1 MFNFTSSLIK
11 QKIIDMIDTNTKSI
25 SLNSLGIN
33 SSTIHYQL
41 TSNELHSI
49 ILQKKQ
55 GKESNLGAIAINTGE
70 FTGRSPKDR
79 FIVKDDVTKDEV
91 WWGDINIPFSTD
103 NFDKLYDKVVSYLSE
118 KEIFV
123 RDSYACADPNYKLNI
138 RVVNEYPWSNMF
150 AYNMFLRPSTE
161 ELINF
166 SPEWTVINAPGFMAN
181 AEIDGTRQHNFAVLN
196 FTKKI
201 ALIGGTGYTGEIKK
215 GIFSALNFI
224 LPVFKNT
231 LPMHCSANVGKEGDT
246 AIFFGLSGTGK
257 TTLSADPERKLIG
270 DDEHGW
276 TNENTVFNFEGGCYA
291 KAIDLSEDKE
301 PEIYHAIKKGA
312 ILENIIMDKN
322 GVIDFSDT
330 SITQNTRVS
339 YPIEHIENIQKP
351 SIGKNPKNIFFLTA
365 DAFGVL
371 PPISKLT
378 PSQAAYHFISGYTA
392 KVAGTEAGVTEPVP
406 SFSACFGAPFMPLHP
421 TRYAEMLSKK
431 MKEAGVNV
439 WLVNTGWS
447 GGQYGVGKRMAL
459 KYTRAM
465 ITAVLNGELGNYTYE
480 DYHIHSVFGV
490 AQPRRCLG
498 VPSSVLSPRTTWN
511 NDDAYYKT
519 AFKLSNAFRKNF
531 KQFEEFANE
540 EIRRGGPQRYAL

>member
-1 MFNFTSSLIK
+1 MFNFALVITN
-11 QKIIDMIDTNTKSI
+11 KIIDMIDTNTKSI
-25 SLNSLGIN
+25 SLNNLGIN

-41 TSNELHSI
+41 SSNELHSI
-49 ILQKKQ
+49 ILKKNQ
-55 GKESNLGAIAINTGE
+55 GKESSLGAIAINTGE
-70 FTGRSPKDR
+70 FTGRSPMDR
-79 FIVKDDVTKDEV
+79 FIVKDGITKDEI

-150 AYNMFLRPSTE
+150 AYNMFLRPTTE
-161 ELINF
+161 ELVDF
-166 SPEWTVINAPGFMAN
+166 LPEWTVINAPGFMAD
-181 AEIDGTRQHNFAVLN
+181 AAIDGTRQHNFAILN

-231 LPMHCSANVGKEGDT
+231 LPMHCSANVGKNQDT

-339 YPIEHIENIQKP
+339 YPIEHIDNIQKP

-378 PSQAAYHFISGYTA
+378 SSQAAYHFISGYTA

-465 ITAVLNGELGNYTYE
+465 ITAVLNGDLGNYTYE

-490 AQPRRCLG
+490 AQPRRCPG

-540 EIRRGGPQRYAL
+540 EIRRGGPQRYAF

>member
-1 MFNFTSSLIK
+1 MAASNQTTKMIS
-11 QKIIDMIDTNTKSI
+11 IDQYGITNAKV
-25 SLNSLGIN
+25 N
-33 SSTIHYQL
+33 YQL
-41 TSNELHSI
+41 SAKQLHDLSI
-49 ILQKKQ
+49 QKGQ
-55 GKESNLGAIAINTGE
+55 ATLANTGALAVNTGE
-70 FTGRSPKDR
+70 FTGRSPLDR
-79 FIVKDDVTKDEV
+79 FIVKDAVTQDKV
-91 WWGDINIPFSTD
+91 WWGDINIPFDSSK
-103 NFDKLYDKVVSYLSE
+103 FDALYDKVTTYLSN
-118 KEIFV
+118 KEVYV
-123 RDSYACADPNYKLNI
+123 RDSYACADPQYKLNI
-138 RVVNEYPWSNMF
+138 RVINEYPWSNMF
-150 AYNMFLRPSTE
+150 AYNMFLRPTATE
-161 ELINF
+161 LDGF
-166 SPEWTVINAPGFMAN
+166 DPEWLIVNAPGFMAD
-181 AEIDGTRQHNFAVLN
+181 AAVDGTRQHNFAILN
-196 FTKKI
+196 FEKKI

-231 LPMHCSANVGKEGDT
+231 LPMHCSANVGKNQDT

-312 ILENIIMDKN
+312 ILENIIMDKH

-490 AQPRRCLG
+490 AQPRKCQG
-498 VPSSVLSPRTTWN
+498 VPSSVLSPRATWN
-511 NDDAYYKT
+511 NDAAYYKT

-540 EIRRGGPQRYAL
+540 EIRRGGPQRYAF

>member
-1 MFNFTSSLIK
+1 MAASNQTTKMIS
-11 QKIIDMIDTNTKSI
+11 IDQYGITNAKV
-25 SLNSLGIN
+25 N
-33 SSTIHYQL
+33 YQL
-41 TSNELHSI
+41 SAKQLHDLSI
-49 ILQKKQ
+49 QKGQ
-55 GKESNLGAIAINTGE
+55 ATLANTGALAVNTGE
-70 FTGRSPKDR
+70 FTGRSPLDR
-79 FIVKDDVTKDEV
+79 FIVKDAVTQDKV
-91 WWGDINIPFSTD
+91 WWGDINIPFDSSK
-103 NFDKLYDKVVSYLSE
+103 FDALYDKVTTYLSN
-118 KEIFV
+118 KEVYV
-123 RDSYACADPNYKLNI
+123 RDSYACADPQYKLNI
-138 RVVNEYPWSNMF
+138 RVINEYPWSNMF
-150 AYNMFLRPSTE
+150 AYNMFLRPTATE
-161 ELINF
+161 LDGF
-166 SPEWTVINAPGFMAN
+166 DPEWLIVNAPGFMAD
-181 AEIDGTRQHNFAVLN
+181 AAVDGTRQHNFAILN
-196 FTKKI
+196 FEKKI

-231 LPMHCSANVGKEGDT
+231 LPMHCSANVGKNQDT

-490 AQPRRCLG
+490 AQPRKCQG
-498 VPSSVLSPRTTWN
+498 VPSSVLSPRATWN
-511 NDDAYYKT
+511 NDAAYYKT

-540 EIRRGGPQRYAL
+540 EIRRGGPQRYAF